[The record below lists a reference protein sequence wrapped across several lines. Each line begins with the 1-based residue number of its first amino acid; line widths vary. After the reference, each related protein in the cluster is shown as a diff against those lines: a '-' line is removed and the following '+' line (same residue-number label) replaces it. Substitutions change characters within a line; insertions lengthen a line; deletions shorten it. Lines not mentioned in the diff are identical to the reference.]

1 MSQVVEKGSRHGLQ
15 GEQNFIEKILVALD
29 GSESADK
36 ERARN
41 STEKAIFNL
50 SRDGKDKGRP
60 LKTSRRT

>member
-36 ERARN
+36 ARAQQYRKSN
-41 STEKAIFNL
+41 FQ
-50 SRDGKDKGRP
+50 P
-60 LKTSRRT
+60 QSRRQR